1 MQILICDDEQT
12 ARNHYRSILQEICDE
27 KEISAGFTEA
37 EDGDHLLFDMNDI
50 VKSTDIIFMDVGMPG
65 TDGLEAAE
73 KLRENG
79 YGGEIIFL
87 TRSKEA
93 VFYAF
98 DVHANNYLVKDVAT
112 QERIEEVFLK
122 AVDTVVEKQSEYI
135 LLTGVGEY
143 RNVPVMEI
151 RYFEIMQKIVT
162 VYYGDTSF
170 EFVSTMG
177 KLENLLFA
185 RGFVRISR
193 SYLVSIKYIAS
204 FSYDKVIMADGTE
217 LPVGRKYY
225 KDLKVAMKG
234 EKDE

>member
-12 ARNHYRSILQEICDE
+12 ARNHYRSVLQEICD
-27 KEISAGFTEA
+27 KRKIHAGFTEV
-37 EDGDHLLFDMNDI
+37 EDGDHLLFDMNNIIKD
-50 VKSTDIIFMDVGMPG
+50 TDMIFMDVKMPG
-65 TDGLEAAE
+65 TDGLVTAE
-73 KLRENG
+73 KLRDNG

-93 VFYAF
+93 VFHAF

-112 QERIEEVFLK
+112 PARIEEVFLK
-122 AVDTVVEKQSEYI
+122 AVDMVVEKQSEYM

-143 RNVPVMEI
+143 RNVPVNEI

-162 VYYGDTSF
+162 VYYGETSF

-193 SYLVSIKYIAS
+193 SYLVSTKYITS
-204 FSYDKVIMADGTE
+204 FTYEKAIMSDDAE

-225 KDLKVAMKG
+225 KALKVAMKG